1 MTAPDRST
9 LIRLLGGHTPSR
21 LACIGGSAHPSASP
35 EVSARWLTLER
46 TDGARIRACLT
57 GPAGPWADRP
67 AVLYIHA
74 HGGKYDIGADEL
86 MAGRPALIDPP
97 YGEALAGAGIVALCL
112 DLPCFGSRATEPES
126 RAAKRHL
133 WAGTTLFG
141 EMLDDLAGGLDLLA
155 GWPGVDPARIGAF
168 GLSMGATL
176 TFWLA
181 ALDPR
186 LRCLAHLCCFADLGE
201 LVRLDGHDRH
211 GLYMMVPGLLP
222 ALRTGA
228 IAGLAAP
235 RPQFAAMG
243 AADPLTPPTAIDIAI
258 ADTRAAYAAAGAK
271 DAFETLVDPATG
283 HVETPEMRAAVL
295 RFFARCL

>member
-1 MTAPDRST
+1 MTAADRKT
-9 LIRLLGGHTPSR
+9 LIRLLGGHAPSR
-21 LACIGGSAHPSASP
+21 LASIGESAHPSASP
-35 EVSARWLTLER
+35 EVTARWLTLER
-46 TDGARIRACLT
+46 RDGTRIRACLT
-57 GPAGPWADRP
+57 GPAGPWADLP

-97 YGEALAGAGIVALCL
+97 YGTALAGAGIVALCL
-112 DLPCFGSRATEPES
+112 DLPCFGSRASEPES

-141 EMLDDLAGGLDLLA
+141 EMLEDCAGGLDVLA
-155 GWPGVDPARIGAF
+155 GWPGIDPGRIGAF

-176 TFWLA
+176 AFWLA

-186 LRCLAHLCCFADLGE
+186 LRCLAHLCCFADLAE
-201 LVRLDGHDRH
+201 LIRLDAHDRH
-211 GLYMMVPGLLP
+211 GLYMMVPGLVP
-222 ALRTGA
+222 AITTGA

-235 RPQFAAMG
+235 RPQLACMG
-243 AADPLTPPTAIDIAI
+243 AADALTPPTAIALAV
-258 ADTRAAYAAAGAK
+258 ADARAAYAAAGAP

-283 HVETPEMRAAVL
+283 HVETPEMRAAVMA
-295 RFFARCL
+295 FFARHL